1 MKLIVRRLFFS
12 VLLLLC
18 SIEAIRTQSEVKSE
32 TKKSLLKKNAK
43 LKKFD
48 PNTAT
53 TRSTTTTT
61 TQTITSVTEAPEPEP
76 DNKIARLRKMLLK
89 NYDKKIHPVKDWTSP
104 VQVRASITNGVLL
117 HINISSLLKILRLML
132 AWL

>member
-1 MKLIVRRLFFS
+1 MKHLVRRLFFS

-53 TRSTTTTT
+53 TRSTAT
-61 TQTITSVTEAPEPEP
+61 TQTITTVTEAPEPEP
-76 DNKIARLRKMLLK
+76 DNEIARLRKMLLK
-89 NYDKKIHPVKDWTSP
+89 NYDKKIHPVKDWTNP
-104 VQVRASITNGVLL
+104 VQVMNAGLL
-117 HINISSLLKILRLML
+117 
-132 AWL
+132 

>member
-1 MKLIVRRLFFS
+1 MKHLVRKLFFS
-12 VLLLLC
+12 CLLLLC

-32 TKKSLLKKNAK
+32 AKKSLLKKNAK

-61 TQTITSVTEAPEPEP
+61 QTITPVTEAPEPEP
-76 DNKIARLRKMLLK
+76 GNKIARLRKMLLK
-89 NYDKKIHPVKDWTSP
+89 NYDKKIHPVKDWSSP
-104 VQVRASITNGVLL
+104 VQVRASITN
-117 HINISSLLKILRLML
+117 
-132 AWL
+132 